1 MVFKIISVVL
11 LVFLFLIYPC
21 YASDLI
27 LVDTSP
33 NSLALKRQVDLACKF
48 YGLTV
53 ECFFVGEDRNNY
65 QVINTIKHN
74 ESKVVILTSNALL
87 YIKARDV
94 LSTFSEQQKESMI
107 FLITGIVPSTDSKL
121 LKDWS

>member
-1 MVFKIISVVL
+1 MKNLNMIFKIISVVL

-33 NSLALKRQVDLACKF
+33 NSLDLTRQVDLVCKF

-53 ECFFVGEDRNNY
+53 ERLFVGEDRNNY
-65 QVINTIKHN
+65 QVIDTIKHN
-74 ESKVVILTSNALL
+74 ESKTVIFVPREYFTR
-87 YIKARDV
+87 YIILFER
-94 LSTFSEQQKESMI
+94 S
-107 FLITGIVPSTDSKL
+107 
-121 LKDWS
+121 